1 MSLNLGFASGQPEP
15 FSTDISILRL
25 KTHILRFMHIIFIDA
40 DACPVKDEIYR
51 VACRYSMKVA
61 VVANSTMRVP
71 ANPLFT
77 MVVRPGFGT
86 ADDWIAEN
94 TGPGDL
100 VITADIPLAARCL
113 EKGSLVLN
121 AKGKQFTENDI
132 GNALGMRSLMEE
144 LRQSNLVSGGPSP
157 MGAKDR
163 SRFLA
168 KLDELINAVRKAFPP
183 HK

>member
-1 MSLNLGFASGQPEP
+1 
-15 FSTDISILRL
+15 
-25 KTHILRFMHIIFIDA
+25 MHIIFIDA

-51 VACRYSMKVA
+51 VACRYSMKVE
-61 VVANSTMRVP
+61 VVANSTMWVP

-132 GNALGMRSLMEE
+132 GTALGMRSLMEE
-144 LRQSNLVSGGPSP
+144 LRQSNLIGVGRNGLFVSPSLRTGLADLPHPALQLMVLPQRGLTSHFMGG
-157 MGAKDR
+157 
-163 SRFLA
+163 
-168 KLDELINAVRKAFPP
+168 
-183 HK
+183 

>member
-1 MSLNLGFASGQPEP
+1 
-15 FSTDISILRL
+15 
-25 KTHILRFMHIIFIDA
+25 
-40 DACPVKDEIYR
+40 
-51 VACRYSMKVA
+51 
-61 VVANSTMRVP
+61 
-71 ANPLFT
+71 

-113 EKGSLVLN
+113 EKGSLVLS

-132 GNALGMRSLMEE
+132 GTALGMRSLMEE

-163 SRFLA
+163 SKFLS
-168 KLDELINAVRKAFPP
+168 KFDELINAVRKTYPP
-183 HK
+183 RK

>member
-1 MSLNLGFASGQPEP
+1 MSLKLGFALGKPDP
-15 FSTDISILRL
+15 FSTDISLLRL

-51 VACRYSMKVA
+51 VACRYSMKVE

-132 GNALGMRSLMEE
+132 GTALGMRSLMEE
-144 LRQSNLVSGGPSP
+144 LRQSNLISGGPSP

-163 SRFLA
+163 SKFLS
-168 KLDELINAVRKAFPP
+168 KFDELINAVRKTYPP
-183 HK
+183 RK

>member
-1 MSLNLGFASGQPEP
+1 
-15 FSTDISILRL
+15 
-25 KTHILRFMHIIFIDA
+25 MHIIFIDA

-51 VACRYSMKVA
+51 VACRYSMKVE

-77 MVVRPGFGT
+77 MVCRPGFGT

-121 AKGKQFTENDI
+121 SKGKQFTENDI
-132 GNALGMRSLMEE
+132 GTALGMRSLMEE

-163 SRFLA
+163 SKFLS
-168 KLDELINAVRKAFPP
+168 KFDELINAVRKAYPP
-183 HK
+183 RK